1 MTRTSHKQL
10 LGLIGQEKLST
21 WLTVDQAMITGFAA
35 VTGDDQFIHVD
46 AERAA
51 QTPFG
56 GTIAHGYL
64 MLSLLPQLLTSTAND
79 EIGGVRMALNYGI
92 DRVRFIA
99 PVRSGSRVRAR
110 FSTAE
115 VVEKAPGQYL
125 KSDDV
130 TIEIEGIDKPAMIAR
145 TLALLMIG
153 PSATNAGA
161 GMDA

>member
-10 LGLIGQEKLST
+10 LGLIGQEKVST

-35 VTGDDQFIHVD
+35 ATGDDQFIHVD
-46 AERAA
+46 PERAA
-51 QTPFG
+51 HTSFG

-64 MLSLLPQLLTSTAND
+64 ILSLLPRLLTSTAND
-79 EIGGVRMALNYGI
+79 EIGGVRTALNYGV

-115 VVEKAPGQYL
+115 IVEKAPDQYL

-130 TIEIEGIDKPAMIAR
+130 TIEIDGSDKPAMIAR
-145 TLALLMIG
+145 TLVLLMTG
-153 PSATNAGA
+153 PSGTNADT